1 MQIAGSECWICH
13 QRVGTMRSG
22 SGCERCQIV
31 VHQACASTGVCPKCS
46 ERFLPVDEV
55 HGRPSASVQAERDRP
70 RSVTFLGRLALV
82 GAFIAV
88 LRAVVGVGA
97 VASDGP
103 DGIFRMVEDAVI
115 AVLSGALGLGLSGW
129 SRLGAAILS
138 TGYTFSSRR
147 EPCAQRTEIDAKADM
162 DAHCP
167 SRSVCNVGLFSDP
180 TEGHRVFS
188 PTGSCARDDCLRAA

>member
-115 AVLSGALGLGLSGW
+115 AVLSGALGLGLLAGHGW
-129 SRLGAAILS
+129 ARQFYLLGTPFLLAVNLALS
-138 TGYTFSSRR
+138 
-147 EPCAQRTEIDAKADM
+147 EPRSMPRQIWMLIAQ
-162 DAHCP
+162 
-167 SRSVCNVGLFSDP
+167 VGLYAMWAFFLTRP
-180 TEGHRVFS
+180 RAIEFFRQRGV
-188 PTGSCARDDCLRAA
+188 ARATTV